1 MMNKVIAVQ
10 PLDDYQL
17 VVTFDNQ
24 ETRLF
29 DVSPFL
35 EKGIFTRLKDK
46 NLFNQVYIA
55 WDTVCWPEELDISP
69 DTVYLRSQPFDA
81 FSAKQVSNSLS
92 SSSVI

>member
-1 MMNKVIAVQ
+1 MNKVIAVQ

-24 ETRLF
+24 EIRLF

-46 NLFNQVYIA
+46 SFFSQVYIA
-55 WDTVCWPEELDISP
+55 WDTICWPEELDISP
-69 DTVYLRSQPFDA
+69 DTVYLRSQPFDVL
-81 FSAKQVSNSLS
+81 SAKQVSNNQLS
-92 SSSVI
+92 SAINS